1 MEGTGAVGIH
11 EGTEGD
17 AVAAEGA
24 AGPCPRAGRES
35 AAAAIT
41 IVSAAASDP

>member
-1 MEGTGAVGIH
+1 MEGTGVVGIH
-11 EGTEGD
+11 EGI
-17 AVAAEGA
+17 AVA